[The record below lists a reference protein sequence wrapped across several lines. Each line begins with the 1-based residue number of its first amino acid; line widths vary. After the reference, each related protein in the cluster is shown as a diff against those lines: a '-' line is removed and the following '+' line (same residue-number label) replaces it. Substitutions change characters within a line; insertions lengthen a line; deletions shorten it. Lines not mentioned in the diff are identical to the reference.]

1 MTTGL
6 LAVLASAVPQAALA
20 RRGAAAEPAAAP
32 TATEPA
38 GGSATSRIILR
49 TTAVADAELQRELH
63 ARWPD
68 AELQP
73 YGSAAFTHFAGT
85 PHVYVEVLGELVGQ
99 GPIAITLITSDGRAY
114 VRQVVVGAA
123 AGARARV
130 LAVEVANLL
139 AAVTDEDVPPDRTDV
154 AMPTPQVPQQPP
166 PAAAVVVT
174 RRPHETRVPP
184 PRVEPAP
191 PRRDEPAPP
200 ADEPRR
206 WQLGPVADA
215 SLLLG
220 LAPVGRRGRPG
231 FGGRVGLGARAP
243 IGAAFGAAVRLVG
256 DSALAYRLVRTRID
270 VHAGWIGRRGQ
281 LEGGVLVGPTIEP
294 WRVRGHGRGLDLGS
308 RRGAGWTVLYGAAVR
323 GVIGYAW
330 RVPERPLRLRL
341 GLGAELAGSA
351 LASGRAVRVWLAQ
364 QSAPLFA
371 LGGFELSVGIDAA
384 IWFDLPAPRRGPRSR
399 VRPPARGGAS
409 GPGR

>member
-1 MTTGL
+1 M
-6 LAVLASAVPQAALA
+6 LAVLAGAVPLAALA
-20 RRGAAAEPAAAP
+20 NPAVAAEPAAAVTEAA
-32 TATEPA
+32 TA
-38 GGSATSRIILR
+38 RVILR
-49 TTAVADAELQRELH
+49 TTAVAVGELERELH

-68 AELQP
+68 AELQT
-73 YGSAAFTHFAGT
+73 YGSAAFTRFAGT
-85 PHVYVEVLGELVGQ
+85 PHVYVEVLGEAVGDS
-99 GPIAITLITSDGRAY
+99 PIAITLITSDGRAY

-154 AMPTPQVPQQPP
+154 AMPTPQVPRQGPP
-166 PAAAVVVT
+166 PAAVVIT
-174 RRPHETRVPP
+174 RRPHDPVPP
-184 PRVEPAP
+184 PRVTVTP
-191 PRRDEPAPP
+191 PPRDEPTPP
-200 ADEPRR
+200 LHEPRV
-206 WQLGPVADA
+206 WQLGPAADA

-220 LAPVGRRGRPG
+220 VAPVGRRGRPG
-231 FGGRVGLGARAP
+231 FGGRVGIDARAP
-243 IGAAFGAAVRLVG
+243 VGVAFGAAVRLVG

-281 LEGGVLVGPTIEP
+281 LEGGVLLAPTLEP

-308 RRGAGWTVLYGAAVR
+308 RRGAGWTVLYGAALR

-330 RVPERPLRLRL
+330 RVPDRPLRLRL

-364 QSAPLFA
+364 LSAPLFA

-399 VRPPARGGAS
+399 SAAAAAARAPARGA
-409 GPGR
+409 GPRR